1 MPGRSPPVD
10 SDPLVIRIR
19 SITKTYHIGA
29 TSIHAL
35 RGVDLEV
42 RRGEFVA
49 IMGPSGSGK
58 STLMNVIGCLDQPT
72 SGSYELD
79 GEETAR
85 LKDDALAVIRNRK
98 IGFVFQ
104 MFNLLPRTPAIE
116 QVELPLIYAG
126 ARDKRKRSIAAL
138 TSVGLAERMHH
149 KPSELSGGQQQRVAI
164 ARALVTEPAI
174 LLADEPTGNLDT
186 RSSEEIMHLL
196 QELNRER
203 GITIVFV
210 THEPDIAA
218 HTQRVVHIRDGRIV
232 RDETVNERVWAQDV
246 LAHLP
251 SEDDEGWSIGAAT
264 GAREGQ

>member
-1 MPGRSPPVD
+1 
-10 SDPLVIRIR
+10 
-19 SITKTYHIGA
+19 
-29 TSIHAL
+29 
-35 RGVDLEV
+35 
-42 RRGEFVA
+42 
-49 IMGPSGSGK
+49 
-58 STLMNVIGCLDQPT
+58 MNVIGCLDQPT

-164 ARALVTEPAI
+164 ARAVVNEPSVI
-174 LLADEPTGNLDT
+174 LADEPTGNLDDQT
-186 RSSEEIMHLL
+186 SLDIMKLFAMLHA
-196 QELNRER
+196 Q
-203 GITIVFV
+203 GKTIIMI
-210 THEPDIAA
+210 THEHDIAA
-218 HTQRVVHIRDGRIV
+218 HAEKIIILRDGSILDIV
-232 RDETVNERVWAQDV
+232 EKHHESLGRPAGFI
-246 LAHLP
+246 P
-251 SEDDEGWSIGAAT
+251 SLKHE
-264 GAREGQ
+264 